1 MKIRNINQKDSKDLF
16 EWRNNYE
23 SRKMSFGTKKNNSRR
38 T

>member
-23 SRKMSFGTKKNNSRR
+23 VEKCLSNKENNSRR